1 MGLCVHP
8 GSGYVG
14 CILHAQIHS
23 QHATESGQI
32 SLFPLYFI
40 QMNHRLCLIYIFVMQ
55 IFRRR
60 ARPPLWPLRSARCA
74 VCVAV
79 RWPNICTRKTGKAK
93 IHENG
98 NGAHNACTSFSICDL
113 LQIMKGMI
121 LTFYLAKHIVNI
133 FLKVVQFEQIYQQG

>member
-1 MGLCVHP
+1 MFDLHICDADFTTISLASFAPYCLCV
-8 GSGYVG
+8 
-14 CILHAQIHS
+14 C
-23 QHATESGQI
+23 
-32 SLFPLYFI
+32 
-40 QMNHRLCLIYIFVMQ
+40 
-55 IFRRR
+55 
-60 ARPPLWPLRSARCA
+60 

-79 RWPNICTRKTGKAK
+79 RWLNIYHRKTGKAK

-98 NGAHNACTSFSICDL
+98 NGAHNACTHFSICDL